1 MKNLK
6 KSPVVFNEDEHTY
19 ELNGK
24 LLSGITPIVGWMFP
38 KTYEGIPEDV
48 LQKAADYGHDIH
60 KRCNMLD
67 LYGIFDD
74 HESVKDYYQLREE
87 NGWLP
92 VDCEYLVSDEKRVA
106 SCIDVVYSDI
116 HGKVVLGDI
125 KTTSQI
131 HVENVTLQLNLYAYL
146 FEMQNPN
153 IKVDKLVCIW
163 LPKSQYGK
171 AKVLECKRVSYGL
184 CGCIINAFCDGDAEQ
199 GEVFKLAFLNSI
211 GYDVVK
217 KAKTLPEKFREM
229 EKEIA
234 TNETQMKILEAR
246 SKELK
251 SGLLQLM
258 QEYGKDKWV
267 GEFITI
273 TRRAGAKR
281 VTLDT
286 AKVKAKYP
294 DVYADCVKESV
305 SAESLTIKVN

>member
-6 KSPVVFNEDEHTY
+6 KSPVMFNENEHTY
-19 ELNGK
+19 ELDGK

-38 KTYEGIPEDV
+38 KTYEGISEDV

-74 HESVKDYYQLREE
+74 HQSVKDYYTLREE

-92 VDCEYLVSDEKRVA
+92 VDCEYLVSDNKRVA

-153 IKVDKLVCIW
+153 MVVDKLVCIW
-163 LPKSQYGK
+163 LPKPQYGK
-171 AKVLECKRVSYGL
+171 AKILECKRIPNDV
-184 CGCIINAFCDGDAEQ
+184 CEIIIEAFARG
-199 GEVFKLAFLNSI
+199 LNSTLYRETFLKGI

-217 KAKTLPEKFREM
+217 KAETLPEKFREM

>member
-6 KSPVVFNEDEHTY
+6 KSPVVFNEEEHTY
-19 ELNGK
+19 ELCGK

-38 KTYEGIPEDV
+38 KTYEGISEDV

-74 HESVKDYYQLREE
+74 HESVKDYYTLREE

-92 VDCEYLVSDEKRVA
+92 VDCEYLVSDNKRVA

-153 IKVDKLVCIW
+153 MVVDKLVCIW
-163 LPKSQYGK
+163 LPKPQYGK
-171 AKVLECKRVSYGL
+171 AKILECKRIPNEV
-184 CGCIINAFCDGDAEQ
+184 CEIIIEAFASGSNPTLYRET
-199 GEVFKLAFLNSI
+199 FLNGI

-217 KAKTLPEKFREM
+217 KAETLPEKFREM

-294 DVYADCVKESV
+294 DVYADCVKESI

>member
-6 KSPVVFNEDEHTY
+6 KSPVVFNEDKHTY

-38 KTYEGIPEDV
+38 KTYEGISEYV

-74 HESVKDYYQLREE
+74 HESVKDYYTLREE

-92 VDCEYLVSDEKRVA
+92 VDCEYLVSDEYRVA

-153 IKVDKLVCIW
+153 MVVDKLVCIW
-163 LPKSQYGK
+163 LPKPQYGK
-171 AKVLECKRVSYGL
+171 AKILECKR
-184 CGCIINAFCDGDAEQ
+184 IPNNFCEVVIEGFVNGRDG
-199 GEVFKLAFLNSI
+199 GEYRDAFLKLI

-217 KAKTLPEKFREM
+217 KAETLPEKFREM

>member
-38 KTYEGIPEDV
+38 KTYEGISEDV

-74 HESVKDYYQLREE
+74 HESVKDYYTLREE

-92 VDCEYLVSDEKRVA
+92 VDCEYLVSDEYRVA

-116 HGKVVLGDI
+116 HGNVVLGDI

-153 IKVDKLVCIW
+153 MVVDKLVCIW
-163 LPKSQYGK
+163 LPKPQYGK
-171 AKVLECKRVSYGL
+171 ARILECKRIPNNFCEVVIEGFVKGL
-184 CGCIINAFCDGDAEQ
+184 DG
-199 GEVFKLAFLNSI
+199 GEYRDAFLKII

-217 KAKTLPEKFREM
+217 
-229 EKEIA
+229 
-234 TNETQMKILEAR
+234 TNLCLHYDHRKL
-246 SKELK
+246 
-251 SGLLQLM
+251 
-258 QEYGKDKWV
+258 
-267 GEFITI
+267 IT
-273 TRRAGAKR
+273 
-281 VTLDT
+281 
-286 AKVKAKYP
+286 
-294 DVYADCVKESV
+294 S
-305 SAESLTIKVN
+305 

>member
-38 KTYEGIPEDV
+38 KTYEGISEDV

-74 HESVKDYYQLREE
+74 HESVKDYYTLREE

-92 VDCEYLVSDEKRVA
+92 VDCEYLVSDNKRVA

-153 IKVDKLVCIW
+153 MVVDKLVCIW
-163 LPKSQYGK
+163 LPKPQYGK
-171 AKVLECKRVSYGL
+171 AKILECKRVSNEL
-184 CGCIINAFCDGDAEQ
+184 CEILIDGYINGYDAI
-199 GEVFKLAFLNSI
+199 GYRDTFLKLI

-217 KAKTLPEKFREM
+217 KAETLPEKFREM

>member
-6 KSPVVFNEDEHTY
+6 KSPVVFNEEEHTY

-92 VDCEYLVSDEKRVA
+92 VDCEYLVSDNKRVA
-106 SCIDVVYSDI
+106 SCIDVVYTDI

-153 IKVDKLVCIW
+153 MHVDKLVCIW
-163 LPKSQYGK
+163 LPKPQYGK
-171 AKVLECKRVSYGL
+171 AKILECERIPNNFCEVVIEGFVNGL
-184 CGCIINAFCDGDAEQ
+184 DG
-199 GEVFKLAFLNSI
+199 GEYRDTFLKLI

-217 KAKTLPEKFREM
+217 KAETLPEKFREM

-267 GEFITI
+267 GEYITI

-294 DVYADCVKESV
+294 DVYADCVKESI

>member
-19 ELNGK
+19 ELCGK
-24 LLSGITPIVGWMFP
+24 LLSGITPIVWWMFP
-38 KTYEGIPEDV
+38 KTYEGISEDV

-74 HESVKDYYQLREE
+74 HASVKDYYTLREE

-92 VDCEYLVSDEKRVA
+92 IDCEYLVSDEYRVA

-153 IKVDKLVCIW
+153 MVVDKLVCIW
-163 LPKSQYGK
+163 LPKPQYGK
-171 AKVLECKRVSYGL
+171 AKILECKRIPNDVCESIIEAFARGL
-184 CGCIINAFCDGDAEQ
+184 DSNQFRET
-199 GEVFKLAFLNSI
+199 FLNGI

-217 KAKTLPEKFREM
+217 KAETLPEKFREM